1 MTVPAIPLNDGNRI
15 PVLAFGTGSKLK
27 GKASNPVLSTDL
39 PPTLFKDVT
48 EIVEQA
54 FDAGFSHIDSAAC
67 ESVSNFAIL
76 VTGRLTLYPHGTVTV
91 VYANEQYIGT
101 AIRDCGLARQELW
114 ITTKYDGGDV
124 LGAVHTS
131 LRKVC
136 R

>member
-1 MTVPAIPLNDGNRI
+1 MSVPTIPLNDGNRI
-15 PVLAFGTGSKLK
+15 PDLAFGTGSKLR
-27 GKASNPVLSTDL
+27 GKASNPVLLTDW

-54 FDAGFSHIDSAAC
+54 LDAGFFHIDSAAS
-67 ESVSNFAIL
+67 ESVSNFTIL
-76 VTGRLTLYPHGTVTV
+76 VTSRLTVYPPGTI
-91 VYANEQYIGT
+91 VYANEQYVGA
-101 AIRDCGLARQELW
+101 AIRECGLARQDMW

-124 LGAVHTS
+124 LDAVRTS